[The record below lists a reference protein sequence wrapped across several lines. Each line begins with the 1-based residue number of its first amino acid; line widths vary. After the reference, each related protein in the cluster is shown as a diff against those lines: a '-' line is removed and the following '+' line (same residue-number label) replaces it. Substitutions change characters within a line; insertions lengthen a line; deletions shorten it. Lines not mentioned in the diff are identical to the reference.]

1 MTPQKPNYITTE
13 DWEQTPTAVRN
24 LVVEQGSSA
33 DILSHATPQQPAP
46 SFLLPPPHPA
56 KSPTGHLLVVDDN
69 EMNRDMLSRRLVRQ
83 GHTISMAV
91 NGREALEMLAQ
102 NAYDLVL
109 LDIMMPEMNGYEVL
123 ERMKADQALAHI
135 PVIMITAVDELE
147 SLIRC
152 IQLGAE
158 DYLSKPFNPVLLKAR
173 LDTSLEKKY
182 LRDQQVAYLHQ
193 LNLENERKSAELE
206 NARKLQR
213 SMLPTYPPAIPYLD
227 IAARQETASEVGGDY
242 YDFFEPGEDLL
253 RIAIGDAT
261 GHGVASG
268 LMVSMTK
275 ASLLSTA
282 ETDLVSLIY
291 KINATLT
298 DIDLGTQLNMALLLL
313 ELCQNQPNSV
323 TIRVSGGGMPPLYLL
338 RAKGTVEEILIS
350 GLPLGI
356 TTEARYQAT
365 TFSLAQGDT
374 LLLASDGLPER
385 FNASREFL
393 GFDRLTAALAQI
405 DTSGTSAAEVLEQ
418 VVTISDN
425 WGQQYPLH
433 DDLTLVV
440 VKMK

>member
-1 MTPQKPNYITTE
+1 
-13 DWEQTPTAVRN
+13 
-24 LVVEQGSSA
+24 
-33 DILSHATPQQPAP
+33 
-46 SFLLPPPHPA
+46 
-56 KSPTGHLLVVDDN
+56 
-69 EMNRDMLSRRLVRQ
+69 
-83 GHTISMAV
+83 
-91 NGREALEMLAQ
+91 
-102 NAYDLVL
+102 
-109 LDIMMPEMNGYEVL
+109 
-123 ERMKADQALAHI
+123 
-135 PVIMITAVDELE
+135 
-147 SLIRC
+147 
-152 IQLGAE
+152 
-158 DYLSKPFNPVLLKAR
+158 
-173 LDTSLEKKY
+173 
-182 LRDQQVAYLHQ
+182 
-193 LNLENERKSAELE
+193 
-206 NARKLQR
+206 
-213 SMLPTYPPAIPYLD
+213 
-227 IAARQETASEVGGDY
+227 
-242 YDFFEPGEDLL
+242 
-253 RIAIGDAT
+253 
-261 GHGVASG
+261 
-268 LMVSMTK
+268 
-275 ASLLSTA
+275 
-282 ETDLVSLIY
+282 LVSLIY